1 MECKFSKNRYKN
13 ESTLKLDGQ
22 EISESK
28 RFRYLGSI
36 IYKDWE
42 IEDDVNLRIRTR

>member
-1 MECKFSKNRYKN
+1 MRCFKSKNFQLSRTKTEHMECKFSKNRYKN
-13 ESTLKLDGQ
+13 GQ

-36 IYKDWE
+36 IYKD
-42 IEDDVNLRIRTR
+42 